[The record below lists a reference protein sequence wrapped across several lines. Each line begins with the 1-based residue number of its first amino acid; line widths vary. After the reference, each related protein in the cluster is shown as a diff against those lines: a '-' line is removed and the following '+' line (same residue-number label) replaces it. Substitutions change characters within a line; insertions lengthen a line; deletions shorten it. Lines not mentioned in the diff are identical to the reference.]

1 MKLYNLATL
10 SLLIEF
16 HFSETSDEWR
26 KILYGTTVVP
36 IRPNIIIRLSEL
48 ILGLNIPFN
57 RLVISGL
64 VIIAVIKNDKLIT
77 ITRDISDPSIIL

>member
-1 MKLYNLATL
+1 M
-10 SLLIEF
+10 
-16 HFSETSDEWR
+16 
-26 KILYGTTVVP
+26 LYGTTVVP

-77 ITRDISDPSIIL
+77 ITRNIRDPSIIL

>member
-1 MKLYNLATL
+1 M
-10 SLLIEF
+10 
-16 HFSETSDEWR
+16 
-26 KILYGTTVVP
+26 LYGTTVVP

-64 VIIAVIKNDKLIT
+64 VIIAVIKNKIVTD
-77 ITRDISDPSIIL
+77 R

>member
-1 MKLYNLATL
+1 M
-10 SLLIEF
+10 
-16 HFSETSDEWR
+16 
-26 KILYGTTVVP
+26 LYGTTVVP

-77 ITRDISDPSIIL
+77 NTRNISDPSIIL

>member
-1 MKLYNLATL
+1 M
-10 SLLIEF
+10 
-16 HFSETSDEWR
+16 
-26 KILYGTTVVP
+26 LYGTTVVP

-77 ITRDISDPSIIL
+77 ITRNTSDPSIIL